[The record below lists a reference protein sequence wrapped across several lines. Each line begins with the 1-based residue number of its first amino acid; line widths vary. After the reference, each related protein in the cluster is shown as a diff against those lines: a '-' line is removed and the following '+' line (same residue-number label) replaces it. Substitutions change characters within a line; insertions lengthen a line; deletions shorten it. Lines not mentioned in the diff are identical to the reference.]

1 MSLVRRLALGLP
13 AAGVTAFAALAVSWP
28 ALASGAAPA
37 AYPAVTASPDRGGA
51 GYGAEQ
57 PATAAPT
64 ATVVTTPP
72 AATTAPATTAPAT
85 TAPATTAP
93 TTAAPTTA
101 SVAATGAAAASPD
114 TVGGTRGHSG
124 YGGASVMPTGGA
136 QSVPG
141 NGVDNETVPSPT
153 VSKSVS
159 AQGGGVSAGSLPL
172 TGEPVG
178 ATITVGALLIA
189 GGVGALWFT
198 RRRTT
203 A

>member
-28 ALASGAAPA
+28 SLAAGAAPA

-57 PATAAPT
+57 PATTAPT
-64 ATVVTTPP
+64 ATVVTTTPP
-72 AATTAPATTAPAT
+72 AVTTAPTT

-93 TTAAPTTA
+93 TTAAPPAA

-159 AQGGGVSAGSLPL
+159 AQGGAVSSGSLPL